1 MSVCPHWIDYATE
14 FGWIV
19 ERRGDVGARHVVDG
33 QADRK
38 FFLLGKDNFT
48 ELDCHSFDHV
58 DVFYVISVEVVV
70 GDFAFLKK
78 MDRKIGFLITEL
90 W

>member
-1 MSVCPHWIDYATE
+1 MAKQIE
-14 FGWIV
+14 I
-19 ERRGDVGARHVVDG
+19 
-33 QADRK
+33 
-38 FFLLGKDNFT
+38 LGKDNFT

-78 MDRKIGFLITEL
+78 WIVRFVFFDN
-90 W
+90 